1 MKKETGQPETP
12 ALETLRIPPGLK
24 VIEEGKPFFIK
35 GDNKAGCLLIHGF
48 TGTTSSMLPMGEYL
62 SSEGITV
69 LAPRLPGHGTDVKDM
84 SLYSYLD
91 WVKTVEKALEELAS
105 LCERVFVAGLSMGGT
120 LTLYLA
126 EHHPEKIAG
135 IVPICAPVTRIA
147 PGIQQHA
154 LFLVPFLKHLLPYMP
169 GPGNDLKDPDVKEIA
184 YEKMST
190 VALHEL
196 VKLVKTVKKDIGRI
210 SAPARIFEAR
220 EDHVVPPENASYI
233 YENISSSDKKL
244 IWLENSYH
252 VATLD
257 YDKEIIFK
265 ETAELIRQYS

>member
-1 MKKETGQPETP
+1 MEKEASRPATQ

-24 VIEEGKPFFIK
+24 VMEEGKPFFIK
-35 GDNKAGCLLIHGF
+35 GEGKAGCLLIHGF

-62 SSEGITV
+62 SSQGITV
-69 LAPRLPGHGTDVKDM
+69 LGPRLPGHGTDVKDM
-84 SLYSYLD
+84 SIYSYLD

-105 LCERVFVAGLSMGGT
+105 LCDRVFVAGLSMGGT
-120 LTLYLA
+120 LSLYLA

-135 IVPICAPVTRIA
+135 IVPICAPVTRVA
-147 PGIQQHA
+147 PGIKQYA
-154 LFLVPFLKHLLPYMP
+154 LSLVPVLKYLLPYMP
-169 GPGNDLKDPDVKEIA
+169 GPGNDLKDPDAKEIA
-184 YEKMST
+184 YQKMST
-190 VALHEL
+190 MALHEL
-196 VKLVKTVKKDIGRI
+196 VKLVSAVRRDIGKVI
-210 SAPARIFEAR
+210 APARVFEAR

-257 YDKEIIFK
+257 YDKELIFR
-265 ETAELIRQYS
+265 EAAELIKQYT